1 MAPQRSR
8 AGLSRRERQI
18 MEAIYAHGPST
29 VTDVRRTIE
38 SPPGYSSVRTL
49 MRILEQKGHLRHRK
63 DGARYVYSAIR
74 PRREAARSALRRLLD
89 TFFDGSPERAVA
101 TLLDVADKRLGDD
114 ELNRLAEMIA
124 EARSRGGGK

>member
-18 MEAIYAHGPST
+18 MEAIYARGPST
-29 VTDVRRTIE
+29 VADILQIIDR
-38 SPPGYSSVRTL
+38 PPSYSSVRTL

-124 EARSRGGGK
+124 EARSRGGGE